1 MDTFLII
8 SRRQQEFNVRSARK
22 VNGLIPSSLT
32 SELNLRVMLASKL
45 SKEGPTTMADCYSQD
60 DVQLNMYSYL
70 IWIVSHNLMILYR
83 SVQWLQVRVHN
94 DSEVMKIDVIILII
108 VLITKIIQEYLPEKN
123 LGYITYLSTVLPII
137 LPSLLVVKLIQ
148 SVSYC
153 DIQR

>member
-45 SKEGPTTMADCYSQD
+45 AKEGQTTMADCYSQD